1 MQSVKK
7 ILLIIVV
14 SQTVLGFLVIYYG
27 SIYRYVDVKKA
38 EEMLEF
44 IRTNDPGYYEKL
56 VGGEDPSYMREFE
69 KHFTV
74 RGNRVIILLGLF
86 FIAVAI
92 NVSVPL
98 AYLEIKD
105 RFGGK
110 GEEEEAEEE
119 EAEGEGT
126 EEGGGEKENQ
136 KE

>member
-1 MQSVKK
+1 MESVKR

-14 SQTVLGFLVIYYG
+14 SQTMLGFLVIYYG
-27 SIYRYVDVKKA
+27 SIYSYVDEKKA

-56 VGGEDPSYMREFE
+56 VNGEDPAYIREFN

-86 FIAVAI
+86 FLAVAI
-92 NVSVPL
+92 NVSIPL
-98 AYLEIKD
+98 AYLEVKE
-105 RFGGK
+105 RFGGRGEGEP
-110 GEEEEAEEE
+110 GEEEAGEESG
-119 EAEGEGT
+119 GEGG
-126 EEGGGEKENQ
+126 EEENQ